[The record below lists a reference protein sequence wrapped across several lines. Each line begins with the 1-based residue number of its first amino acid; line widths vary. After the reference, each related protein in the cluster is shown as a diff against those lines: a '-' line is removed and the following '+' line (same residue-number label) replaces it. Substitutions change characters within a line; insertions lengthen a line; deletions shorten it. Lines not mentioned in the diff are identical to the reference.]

1 MKKGIKTEGQQDNK
15 TRGKYPEGCTVGLDI
30 GDEYTHAAV
39 LNSDGAMLME
49 ERMRTREPE
58 MRKWLS
64 SGPAALVAL
73 ETGTHSRWIA
83 QVARQC
89 GHEVIVANAR
99 ELRLIYGGTNKHD
112 RMDARKLARMARVD
126 PELLKPVK
134 LRGERQQSDL
144 AMIGA
149 RELLVNMRS
158 KAINMVR
165 GTVKAAGTRVEAC
178 GSGSFPQYAAEVM
191 PEDLKNALAPVLE
204 LLDELNNRILEYDER
219 IEHLA
224 EERYPEVKLLT
235 QVHGVGTLTALMFM
249 LTIGDPWRFQR
260 SRDVGCYLGLRP
272 KRNQS
277 GDRDPQLGISKA
289 GNSRLR
295 KTLVN
300 CAHVILGRF
309 GADCDLRRWGLKLA
323 GTGRNTK
330 KRAIVA
336 VARKLAVLLHVLWTT
351 GEEYRPLREVN
362 VAAEVAA

>member
-1 MKKGIKTEGQQDNK
+1 VKNDNSK
-15 TRGKYPEGCTVGLDI
+15 REQSAKPGSYPKGCTVGLDI
-30 GDEYTHAAV
+30 GDDYTHAAV
-39 LNSDGAMLME
+39 INGNGEILLED
-49 ERMRTREPE
+49 RIKTREPDV
-58 MRKWLS
+58 RRWLAA
-64 SGPAALVAL
+64 GPAALVAL
-73 ETGTHSRWIA
+73 ETGTHSRWMA
-83 QVARQC
+83 KVAREC

-112 RMDARKLARMARVD
+112 RMDAKKLARMARVD

-165 GTVKAAGTRVEAC
+165 GTVKATGSRVEAC
-178 GSGSFPQYAAEVM
+178 ASSSFPQYAAAVV
-191 PEDLKNALAPVLE
+191 PEELKDALAPVLE

-224 EERYPEVKLLT
+224 QTRYPEVALLT
-235 QVHGVGTLTALMFM
+235 QVHGVGTLTALMFV

-277 GDRDPQLGISKA
+277 GERDPQLGISKV

-323 GTGRNTK
+323 GTGKNAK

-336 VARKLAVLLHVLWTT
+336 VARKLAVLLHVLLTT
-351 GEEYRPLREVN
+351 GQEYQPLRDLKAEATI
-362 VAAEVAA
+362 AA